1 MVFVI
6 PTAAWDPASAGFA
19 ARDSE
24 PVMNVSFL
32 PYDAPLADYEA
43 QADDL
48 LEAWR
53 AGDAHAV
60 QLVKQKHPRFRD
72 EAIPWLPRPLSDA
85 EVRAV
90 AFDRGDAQ
98 ATVARGY
105 DFRDWGA
112 VVEYAEAVAD
122 TSSPVVRF
130 ETAVEAVINGDGAA
144 LATLLRDHP
153 NLARARSTRVTCFDP
168 PVHRATLLH
177 YVAANGVE
185 NHRQRTPPNAVE
197 IANLLLGAGAD
208 PDALADLYGGQCSV
222 MSMLVSSGPPA
233 QAGVQVALIDALVDA
248 GASVEAHGAGD
259 WASPL
264 ITALTFECMPAAQAL
279 LRRGARADTIAAAA
293 GLGRVE
299 DVARLLTSSDAM
311 GRHMALALAAQHGH
325 AEIVRL
331 LLDAGEDPDR
341 FNPRGHHR
349 YSTPL
354 HQAVWGAHLDVVREL
369 VERGARLDIRDAV
382 HKSTPLGWAEYGK
395 RDETAEY
402 LRAHGAV
409 L

>member
-1 MVFVI
+1 
-6 PTAAWDPASAGFA
+6 
-19 ARDSE
+19 
-24 PVMNVSFL
+24 MNFRYL
-32 PYDAPLADYEA
+32 PYDAPLAGYAA
-43 QADDL
+43 QAGEL

-60 QLVKQKHPRFRD
+60 ELVKQKHPRFRD
-72 EAIPWLPRPLSDA
+72 EAIPWLPRPVSEA
-85 EVRAV
+85 EVRATP
-90 AFDRGDAQ
+90 FGRSDAET
-98 ATVARGY
+98 TVARCY
-105 DFRDWGA
+105 DFRDWEA
-112 VVEYAEAVAD
+112 LAEYVESVSHRD
-122 TSSPVVRF
+122 SPVARF
-130 ETAVEAVINGDGAA
+130 ERAVEAVVDGDAA
-144 LATLLRDHP
+144 MLRNLLREDAD
-153 NLARARSTRVTCFDP
+153 LARARSTRVTHFDP

-177 YVAANGVE
+177 YMAANGVE

-197 IANLLLGAGAD
+197 ITNVLLEAGAD

-233 QAGVQVALIDALVDA
+233 EAGVQVALIDALVDA
-248 GASVEAHGAGD
+248 GASVEPRGAAD

-264 ITALTFECMPAAQAL
+264 MTALTFDCIPAVHAL
-279 LRRGARADTIAAAA
+279 LRRGARADTVAAAA

-299 DVARLLTSSDAM
+299 DVRRLLAEAGATD
-311 GRHMALALAAQHGH
+311 RHLALALAAQHGH

-354 HQAVWGAHLDVVREL
+354 HQAVWGAHLDVVRAI

-382 HKSTPLGWAEYGK
+382 HKSTPLGWAEYRK
-395 RDETAEY
+395 REEVAEY
-402 LRAHGAV
+402 LRAHGGV
-409 L
+409 